1 MKVVYKEDWFVL
13 RAIIDKFCNKWFR
26 GTKRQK
32 YPERTLVFD
41 IAFSELLLTKL
52 LSSAGKYATL
62 SFVSYEFKQL
72 SHRFFSFPEAK
83 YSLETILKLLNK
95 PSWGH
100 LFFSSLSFFLFF
112 FFFAF
117 WCARRHKR
125 RSYLYSLYNKLHSFW
140 LFENWAIGSVKPRK
154 SLTLCIQSHK
164 SHMTSCVHFRSNILS
179 I

>member
-112 FFFAF
+112 FFLLSGALEDTNVLATCTRFTINYTLF
-117 WCARRHKR
+117 D
-125 RSYLYSLYNKLHSFW
+125 YSKTGQLAL
-140 LFENWAIGSVKPRK
+140 
-154 SLTLCIQSHK
+154 
-164 SHMTSCVHFRSNILS
+164 LS
-179 I
+179 PESR